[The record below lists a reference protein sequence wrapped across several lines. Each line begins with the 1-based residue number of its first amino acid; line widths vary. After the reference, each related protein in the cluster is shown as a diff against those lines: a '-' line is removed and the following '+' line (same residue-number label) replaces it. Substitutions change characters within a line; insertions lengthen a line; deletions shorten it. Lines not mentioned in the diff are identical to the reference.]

1 MKRNL
6 IMSLG
11 IILAIII
18 SITLGI
24 FYGNTKIKVSMYD
37 IEDEKIPV
45 SFEDYTIVQ
54 VSDLH
59 NATFGKKQETLLGA
73 IEQEKPDMVVI
84 TGDLIDSSS
93 TDVENAMEFVEGA
106 VKLAPVYY
114 VTGNHEAA
122 TDKYLELEKQ
132 LELAGVTILRNAS
145 VEIECED
152 YSIQLLGVDDPNF
165 TKTDEMFD
173 MSTGIMKNNLEEM
186 DITDEYTIL
195 LSHRPELINI
205 YSEYSID
212 LVLSGHAHGGQ
223 VIIPFVGGLVAPNQ
237 GFFPEYTEGIHEI
250 NNTKMIISRGLG
262 NSIIPIRVNNLP
274 ELVVIKLHNQ

>member
-122 TDKYLELEKQ
+122 TNKYLELEKQ

-152 YSIQLLGVDDPNF
+152 YTIQLLGVDDPNF

>member
-1 MKRNL
+1 MNYKIFSMK
-6 IMSLG
+6 
-11 IILAIII
+11 
-18 SITLGI
+18 
-24 FYGNTKIKVSMYD
+24 KINKKLFALMTMMVLTMGMYD

-122 TDKYLELEKQ
+122 TNKYLELEKQ

>member
-122 TDKYLELEKQ
+122 IDKYLELEKQ

-223 VIIPFVGGLVAPNQ
+223 VIIPFIGGLVAPNQ

>member
-93 TDVENAMEFVEGA
+93 ADVENAMEFVEGA

-122 TDKYLELEKQ
+122 TNKYLELEKQ

>member
-122 TDKYLELEKQ
+122 TNKYLELEKQ

-223 VIIPFVGGLVAPNQ
+223 VIIPFIGGLVAPNQ

>member
-93 TDVENAMEFVEGA
+93 ADVENAMELVEGV

-122 TDKYLELEKQ
+122 TNKYLELEKQ
-132 LELAGVTILRNAS
+132 LELAGVTILRNES

-186 DITDEYTIL
+186 DITDEYAIL

>member
-93 TDVENAMEFVEGA
+93 ADVENAMELVEGV

-122 TDKYLELEKQ
+122 TNKYLELEKQ

>member
-106 VKLAPVYY
+106 VKPAPVYY

-122 TDKYLELEKQ
+122 TNKYLELEKQ

>member
-122 TDKYLELEKQ
+122 TNKYLELEKQ